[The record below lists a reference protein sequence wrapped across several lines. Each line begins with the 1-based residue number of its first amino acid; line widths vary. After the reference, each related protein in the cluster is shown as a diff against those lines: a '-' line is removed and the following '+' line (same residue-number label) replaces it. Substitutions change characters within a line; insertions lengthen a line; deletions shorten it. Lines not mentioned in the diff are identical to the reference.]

1 MKNETLYQGYFTLIR
16 TDRKR
21 EVILAEDAVAVL
33 VACPKLRKI
42 YMQGQDRDALIG
54 PRNPSGYT
62 VEVCAG
68 RLDKEDES
76 VKAAAARE
84 VAEELGIT
92 TDENAIRLIH
102 GEPLT
107 TSTGMTNERVWLA
120 YVEVE
125 PEQIAKGMRWGVA
138 EEDESTTR
146 VEIPYDALISYPV
159 TDLKTFALI
168 QWFTSFRL
176 LADPGQE
183 CVGGSGI

>member
-1 MKNETLYQGYFTLIR
+1 MKNETLYQGYFTLVR
-16 TDRKR
+16 TERSR
-21 EVILAEDAVAVL
+21 EVVLAGDAVAVL
-33 VACPKLRKI
+33 VACPKLRTV
-42 YMQGQDRDALIG
+42 YLQGQDRDALIG
-54 PRNPSGYT
+54 PQNPSGYT

-68 RLDKEDES
+68 RLDKKSES

-92 TDENAIRLIH
+92 TDEGVVRLIH

-107 TSTGMTNERVWLA
+107 TSTGMTNERIWLA

-125 PEQIAKGMRWGVA
+125 PEQIAAGIHWGVA

-146 VEIPYDALISYPV
+146 VEIPYDAVAGYPV

-176 LADPGQE
+176 LADPGQKCAGE
-183 CVGGSGI
+183 NGI